1 MKGQNQDKLQPKHL
15 VGVVEH
21 GVASVPA
28 QRSPVLVQQLLRL
41 GKTSP
46 EEAVRELDSSLN
58 GLTGHEAEKRL
69 HQYGK
74 NEVAHEKPP
83 AWWVQLAK
91 AFITPFTLILVALG
105 VTSLFT
111 DVLLATPGD
120 QDWTKIIILSS
131 MISLSTG
138 LRFWQEFRSQKAA
151 EGLRA
156 MVQNSALVTRRWD
169 DGGKDILPG
178 QPGDQR
184 ETPLSELVP
193 GDIVNLSSGDM
204 VPADI
209 RLLSSKDLF
218 VSQSALTGE
227 SMPVEKYAKLAEIS
241 DLDEERSE
249 ETTNNPLELGTLCF
263 MGTNVIT
270 GSAVGIVVA
279 TGGKTYFG
287 SMAKSVVGQR
297 AATSF
302 DKGVNKVSWLLI
314 RFILIMVPIV
324 FVLNGVTKNNWHDA
338 LFFALAVAVGLTP
351 EMLPM
356 IVTAN
361 LAKGSIKMSKKKVI
375 VKKLNAIQNFG
386 AMDILCTDKTGTL
399 TENRVVLMRY
409 LDASGKESGH
419 ILTLAYLNSYFQ
431 TGLRNLMDEA
441 IINKKEDLHEA
452 TEKDKYHKIDEIP
465 FDFARRRM
473 SVIVQEKGDG
483 DTLICKGAIEE
494 IVKLCTQVEEHGKV
508 IPITD
513 HIRKQVQALTKKMN
527 QDGLRVIAIAY
538 KPITDKKHFYKIE
551 DESDLVLA
559 GYIGFLDPPKASA
572 KEAIRILEHHGV
584 KVKVITGDNEIVT
597 SRICHEVA
605 LNGGGILLGDEIDTL
620 SDEELASKAET
631 TTIFA
636 KTDPLQKARI
646 IEALKSGGHTVGFM
660 GDGINDA
667 AAMREADVSVSV
679 DTAVDIAKEAADII
693 LLENDLL
700 VLENGVIEGRVVFGN
715 IMKYIKMTASSNF
728 GNVFSVLIASAVLPF
743 LPMLAVQILIQN
755 LLYDFSQIA
764 LPWDGMDEEFLRK
777 PRKWEATGILRFMVF
792 MGPTSSVFDI
802 TTFTLMW
809 FVFGA
814 NSIAHQSLF
823 QSGWFVE
830 GLLSQTLVVHMLR
843 TQRIPFI
850 QSRAAKPVLFGTSA
864 VMVLGII
871 LPFTIVGHR
880 IGLQALPIAYFPW
893 LIATLLAYCT
903 LAQLV
908 KTWYIRRY
916 EVWL

>member
-1 MKGQNQDKLQPKHL
+1 MVKKILPKHI
-15 VGVVEH
+15 VGVVER
-21 GVASVPA
+21 GVVTSSG
-28 QRSPVLVQQLLRL
+28 QRAPELVKQLLRL
-41 GKTSP
+41 GKFSP
-46 EEAVRELDSSLN
+46 EQALKELESSVT
-58 GLTGHEAEKRL
+58 GLTAHEAEKRL

-83 AWWVQLAK
+83 VWWLQLAH
-91 AFITPFTLILVALG
+91 AFMTPFTLILVVLG
-105 VTSLFT
+105 LTSLFT
-111 DVLLATPGD
+111 DVVLASPGNE
-120 QDWTKIIILSS
+120 DWTKVIILSS

-151 EGLRA
+151 QSLRA
-156 MVQNSALVTRRWD
+156 MVQNKALTTRQWEDERKED
-169 DGGKDILPG
+169 SISS

-184 ETPLSELVP
+184 ETAISELVP
-193 GDIVNLSSGDM
+193 GDIISLSSGDM
-204 VPADI
+204 VPADL

-241 DLDEERSE
+241 DLEEE
-249 ETTNNPLELGTLCF
+249 KAEIAAHNPLELGTLCF
-263 MGTNVIT
+263 MGTNVVT
-270 GSAVGIVVA
+270 GSAIGVVVA
-279 TGGKTYFG
+279 TGSRTYFG
-287 SMAKSVVGQR
+287 SMARSVVGQR
-297 AATSF
+297 SLTSF
-302 DKGVNKVSWLLI
+302 DKGVNKVGWLLI

-324 FVLNGVTKNNWHDA
+324 FVLNGLTKHSWHDA

-361 LAKGSIKMSKKKVI
+361 LAKGAIKMAKKKVI
-375 VKKLNAIQNFG
+375 IKKLNAIQNFG

-409 LDASGKESGH
+409 LDATGRENAH
-419 ILTLAYLNSYFQ
+419 ILSLAYLNSYFQ
-431 TGLRNLMDEA
+431 TGLKNLMDVA
-441 IINKKEDLHEA
+441 IVDKKGELHETA
-452 TEKDKYHKIDEIP
+452 EKDAYHKIDEIP

-473 SVIVQEKGDG
+473 SVILQKEGDG
-483 DTLICKGAIEE
+483 DILICKGAVEE
-494 IVKLCTQVEEHGKV
+494 VLQLSTKVEEHGKV
-508 IPITD
+508 IPITERV
-513 HIRKQVQALTKKMN
+513 RKQVVELTKKMN
-527 QDGLRVIAIAY
+527 EDGLRVLAIAY
-538 KPITDKKHFYKIE
+538 KPISDKKHFYKVS
-551 DESDLVLA
+551 DESELVLA

-572 KEAIRILEHHGV
+572 KEAVKILEQHGI

-597 SRICHEVA
+597 DRICREVA
-605 LNGGGILLGDEIDTL
+605 LTGGGTLLGGEIDDL
-620 SDEELASKAET
+620 SDEELAETAET
-631 TTIFA
+631 TMIFA

-646 IEALKSGGHTVGFM
+646 IEALRSRGHTVGYM

-700 VLENGVIEGRVVFGN
+700 VLENGVLEGRVVFGN

-728 GNVFSVLIASAVLPF
+728 GNVFSVLIASAALPF
-743 LPMLAVQILIQN
+743 LPMLAIQILIQN
-755 LLYDFSQIA
+755 LLYDFSQVA
-764 LPWDGMDEEFLRK
+764 LPWDRMDEEFLRK

-802 TTFTLMW
+802 STFLIMW

-830 GLLSQTLVVHMLR
+830 GLLSQTLIVHMLR
-843 TQRIPFI
+843 TQKIPFI
-850 QSRAAKPVLFGTSA
+850 QSRAAKPVLFGTMA
-864 VMVLGII
+864 VMVIGVAI
-871 LPFTIVGHR
+871 PFTAFGR
-880 IGLQALPIAYFPW
+880 QIGLQALPMAYFPW
-893 LIATLLAYCT
+893 LVGTLLSYFV

-908 KTWYIRRY
+908 KTWYIKRFK
-916 EVWL
+916 VWL